1 MNTEFEQLVLNEL
14 TRAWKSNVLRWKW
27 DSSGIQA
34 PNFKLMD
41 VTSYYGHWVH
51 HSREM
56 CFALPLVSKRA
67 WNEVLEVLKHEMA
80 HQYVSEILN
89 IHSETAHG
97 PTFQSVCKQY
107 KIDPTAKGEIDSSQ
121 TTTTN
126 HIVEKVQHLLKLAD
140 NAGTTDSEREA
151 AAAAAHHLMLKYN
164 IELTAKNDSL
174 GYTVRYFG
182 ETTGRIQAYMSEIAT
197 LLTKYYFVEIIWMHS
212 YDPRT
217 KKKGHELEVC
227 GRVENVEAAEYVYEF
242 LSRTAVESWERK
254 MKDPAFKL
262 QLHQEF
268 ARNFGRHYTG
278 APQSLHGYT
287 TSARSNYL
295 TGFIQGYKSQLKA
308 AEVKEKQAG
317 LILARDAELEAF
329 YHDRHPHIRKLQ
341 SGGAFYQ
348 SNMRNQGFSEGSSLR
363 VPAAATAGKKF
374 TPLLNK

>member
-1 MNTEFEQLVLNEL
+1 MNIEFEQLILREL
-14 TRAWKSNVLRWKW
+14 SRSWKHYVHSFKW
-27 DSSGIQA
+27 DSSGIQV
-34 PNFKLMD
+34 PNFKLAD
-41 VTSYYGHWVH
+41 VSSYYGHWVPT
-51 HSREM
+51 SREM
-56 CFALPLVSKRA
+56 CFSHTLVTKKA

-80 HQYVSEILN
+80 HQYVSEILKV
-89 IHSETAHG
+89 HTETAHG

-107 KIDPTAKGEIDSSQ
+107 KIDATAKGEIDASQ
-121 TTTTN
+121 TTSTN

-140 NAGTTDSEREA
+140 NAGATDAEREA
-151 AAAAAHHLMLKYN
+151 AATAAHNLMLKYN
-164 IELTAKNDSL
+164 IELSAKNDTL

-182 ETTGRIQAYMSEIAT
+182 ETTGRIQAYMSEIAN
-197 LLTKYYFVEIIWMHS
+197 LLTKYYFVEIIWMHT

-242 LSRTAVESWERK
+242 LCRSAVESWERK
-254 MKDPAFKL
+254 MKNPAFKL

-268 ARNFGRHYTG
+268 ARNFGSYSG
-278 APQSLHGYT
+278 APQSIQGFT

-295 TGFIQGYKSQLKA
+295 TGFIQGYKSQLKI
-308 AEVKEKQAG
+308 AEAKEKEAG
-317 LILARDAELEAF
+317 LILAKDFELEAF

-348 SNMRNQGFSEGSSLR
+348 SNMRNQGYSDGSSLK